1 MPIKL
6 KKIIDDETSDIYYKI
21 NKSFFNILK
30 LTEEEL
36 IKLYQLII
44 RELGDE

>member
-21 NKSFFNILK
+21 NKSFFNSLK